1 MEASGKCIGPTRD
14 LPSADCLRTGLTI
27 LKIGHPNDS
36 LSRSLIA
43 KLKGVSFLMRVKV
56 KITCKTCGE
65 RFILRGKKERGE
77 IETGFKQ
84 CLCDNRHYFDIEED
98 L

>member
-1 MEASGKCIGPTRD
+1 
-14 LPSADCLRTGLTI
+14 
-27 LKIGHPNDS
+27 
-36 LSRSLIA
+36 
-43 KLKGVSFLMRVKV
+43 MRVKV

-65 RFILRGKKERGE
+65 RFVLRGRKERGE

-98 L
+98 LP